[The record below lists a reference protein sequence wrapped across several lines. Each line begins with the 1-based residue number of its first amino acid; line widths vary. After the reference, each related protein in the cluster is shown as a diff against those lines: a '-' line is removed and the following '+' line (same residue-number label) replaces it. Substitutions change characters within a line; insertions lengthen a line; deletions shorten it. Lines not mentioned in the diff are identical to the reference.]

1 MKRTLTFVA
10 ALMAAVAAGAQAQDL
25 VYSPGTYQYRL
36 STELHQKQEMMGQT
50 QEMNRTAAQ
59 HITLK
64 LDSQAGNVLGFS
76 ITVDSAKSDA
86 PAGQPSGEK
95 LVGKTVTGT
104 VSPTGRVLSFS
115 APVDSAVTEAEFRSL
130 RSFFVRLPDKAARG
144 SAVTDT
150 VADTINTQGLEI
162 KQFVVMTSTVAGDT
176 TIDGQRAII
185 LERNGT
191 LSMSGD
197 GEQGGQ
203 ELLLEGKG
211 TVTGKLYVS
220 ADGGLLGGQI
230 QNDAEMSVTVPAA
243 NMSIPITQ
251 TSTSRIERVAAK

>member
-1 MKRTLTFVA
+1 
-10 ALMAAVAAGAQAQDL
+10 
-25 VYSPGTYQYRL
+25 
-36 STELHQKQEMMGQT
+36 
-50 QEMNRTAAQ
+50 
-59 HITLK
+59 
-64 LDSQAGNVLGFS
+64 
-76 ITVDSAKSDA
+76 
-86 PAGQPSGEK
+86 
-95 LVGKTVTGT
+95 
-104 VSPTGRVLSFS
+104 
-115 APVDSAVTEAEFRSL
+115 L

-251 TSTSRIERVAAK
+251 TSTSKIERVAAK